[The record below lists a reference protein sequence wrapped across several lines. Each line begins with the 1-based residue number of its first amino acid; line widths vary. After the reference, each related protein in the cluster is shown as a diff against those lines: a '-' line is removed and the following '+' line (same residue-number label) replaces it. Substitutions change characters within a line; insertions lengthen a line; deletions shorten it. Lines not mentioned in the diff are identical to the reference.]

1 MNKINVTD
9 ARKDMSTFFDN
20 VIHEKPIILKK
31 RKYEAVLIEKSLL
44 DVFLSAQKIVVKTVV
59 SEAHKVV
66 LSASMFDIIAE
77 GETRVEAIDKLCEN
91 LFKYAHDVYNN
102 FMFYYY
108 GQNIK
113 DKLGYIFHILLCEDN
128 QQLID
133 IMDFQNNTKSNKS
146 KKNNS

>member
-44 DVFLSAQKIVVKTVV
+44 NVFLSAQKIVVKTVL
-59 SEAHKVV
+59 SEAKKVIV
-66 LSASMFDIIAE
+66 TAPLFEIFAE
-77 GETRVEAIDKLCEN
+77 GESRVEAIEN
-91 LFKYAHDVYNN
+91 LCVALFEYAHEVYNN

-113 DKLGYIFHILLCEDN
+113 EKLGYIFHILLCEDN
-128 QQLID
+128 EQLKE
-133 IMDFQNNTKSNKS
+133 IMDFQSKTKKS
-146 KKNNS
+146 QKQ